1 VDPMRGEVWDAQL
14 PHGIGPHPV
23 LILTANAVGT
33 KLSALTVAMI
43 TGTEGP
49 SPTHVRLDHD
59 AGLTGHDVSYVNATD
74 LHTLPKVK
82 LRKQRGRLS
91 LVELSQV
98 EEAIRGYLG
107 L

>member
-1 VDPMRGEVWDAQL
+1 M
-14 PHGIGPHPV
+14 
-23 LILTANAVGT
+23 
-33 KLSALTVAMI
+33 
-43 TGTEGP
+43 
-49 SPTHVRLDHD
+49 RLDRD

-82 LRKQRGRLS
+82 LRKQRGRPS